1 MSERD
6 PVAGV
11 QASPQYPGGA
21 DEPKIQDIKCD
32 ICDKV
37 FTRSE
42 HLRRHKRAHSAEKPF
57 ACVEC
62 KKRFARQRHQASH
75 ELKRKVSESDETR
88 RYSRACFACASA
100 RVRCL
105 RGVVCPRCRSRDLR
119 CEYPSRRTRKCESGE
134 STTEADSLDSSRA
147 SSEEAGQGDE
157 VMTERDEDE
166 SVAVTWENESS
177 SGVFGSIPK
186 ESTWTNN
193 LLIPTTSN
201 STSVGQSWNASGSEV
216 TSVDPT
222 AIQTLLAGEPPM
234 STRDWLL
241 SRGIISPDTT
251 IVSGAQLVPQVS
263 EGNIGSLYNY
273 SRINWLPPN
282 DISHIDQTFGAASLQ
297 SAGSS
302 HASAQDAFTNG
313 PRAQNIQSSPR
324 SATTGHFDESYLE
337 SYANSRNIGLASG
350 RSKPF
355 SLERIPSIATVGS
368 PSDASMYYVDG
379 DSAHSPVLSH
389 HKHPNQA
396 PVPVFGGQGSSP
408 LSPTLENIHTQL
420 TEYTHPQIW
429 VAEES
434 YVALIDYLKYTSR
447 RDISL
452 SYTDSFPSLKELN
465 EFVGLY
471 FDRFH
476 ESFPL
481 LHKASFLNNRDGC
494 VLELSIAAIG
504 ACYVGTSYARKC
516 SESLHELVNKLLE
529 IATSSYYNPSEFPG
543 VFGLRTYPQRPTRLQ
558 ARILNVLGMFHS
570 GNPKL
575 SSLARE
581 GRAILVT
588 TCIENKLLSSNHYD
602 GWQACL
608 GTDEEGDRFLQQWL
622 EGEMKCRAGYF
633 VWMLDCMMAYESDF
647 RTHMDLLDGKAPLP
661 CPEQIWDEPMLNKA
675 PLLILNGGPPSLC
688 LALDVLYTEKRLVSN
703 LGELSRILLIHG
715 MYRRVWEV
723 ARYQSDIL
731 SDWVPTALSE
741 SHHGVASEKTTMPL
755 TSSVVSRWTNGSCD
769 CLDVLHWSAKSRI
782 LQASGLE
789 HPTILHLHLARL
801 ILLAPVSDL
810 QELARVKLRQ
820 ETQSH
825 TESYLDA
832 NMQEQD
838 LQNSIHKW
846 VAHDQYKARLA
857 IIHAGSVF
865 WYLRRYSC
873 GAVIEPFANYLATLV
888 LWAYSIATSS
898 AKLLASSTPDTVTYD
913 SQRSANIGIPQT
925 NDASHHTQDLALRP
939 TSERHQSISNY
950 YPNPPSLHAQIAG
963 ALDHLECHET
973 SLIQLDRPCDDE
985 IVQLFVRFGEKMTPY
1000 MARIGDISTKGS
1012 GRKILREG
1020 IKLLSSHDNHGLGG
1034 VGERMPSCA
1043 WGAAERFGELLAAL
1057 GGAA

>member
-1 MSERD
+1 MF
-6 PVAGV
+6 
-11 QASPQYPGGA
+11 
-21 DEPKIQDIKCD
+21 I
-32 ICDKV
+32 
-37 FTRSE
+37 
-42 HLRRHKRAHSAEKPF
+42 
-57 ACVEC
+57 
-62 KKRFARQRHQASH
+62 
-75 ELKRKVSESDETR
+75 
-88 RYSRACFACASA
+88 
-100 RVRCL
+100 
-105 RGVVCPRCRSRDLR
+105 
-119 CEYPSRRTRKCESGE
+119 
-134 STTEADSLDSSRA
+134 
-147 SSEEAGQGDE
+147 
-157 VMTERDEDE
+157 
-166 SVAVTWENESS
+166 
-177 SGVFGSIPK
+177 SI
-186 ESTWTNN
+186 
-193 LLIPTTSN
+193 
-201 STSVGQSWNASGSEV
+201 
-216 TSVDPT
+216 
-222 AIQTLLAGEPPM
+222 
-234 STRDWLL
+234 
-241 SRGIISPDTT
+241 
-251 IVSGAQLVPQVS
+251 
-263 EGNIGSLYNY
+263 
-273 SRINWLPPN
+273 
-282 DISHIDQTFGAASLQ
+282 
-297 SAGSS
+297 
-302 HASAQDAFTNG
+302 
-313 PRAQNIQSSPR
+313 
-324 SATTGHFDESYLE
+324 
-337 SYANSRNIGLASG
+337 
-350 RSKPF
+350 
-355 SLERIPSIATVGS
+355 
-368 PSDASMYYVDG
+368 
-379 DSAHSPVLSH
+379 
-389 HKHPNQA
+389 
-396 PVPVFGGQGSSP
+396 
-408 LSPTLENIHTQL
+408 
-420 TEYTHPQIW
+420 
-429 VAEES
+429 
-434 YVALIDYLKYTSR
+434 
-447 RDISL
+447 
-452 SYTDSFPSLKELN
+452 
-465 EFVGLY
+465 
-471 FDRFH
+471 
-476 ESFPL
+476 
-481 LHKASFLNNRDGC
+481 
-494 VLELSIAAIG
+494 
-504 ACYVGTSYARKC
+504 
-516 SESLHELVNKLLE
+516 
-529 IATSSYYNPSEFPG
+529 
-543 VFGLRTYPQRPTRLQ
+543 
-558 ARILNVLGMFHS
+558 
-570 GNPKL
+570 
-575 SSLARE
+575 
-581 GRAILVT
+581 
-588 TCIENKLLSSNHYD
+588 
-602 GWQACL
+602 
-608 GTDEEGDRFLQQWL
+608 
-622 EGEMKCRAGYF
+622 
-633 VWMLDCMMAYESDF
+633 
-647 RTHMDLLDGKAPLP
+647 
-661 CPEQIWDEPMLNKA
+661 
-675 PLLILNGGPPSLC
+675 GPPSLC

-925 NDASHHTQDLALRP
+925 NDSSHHTQDLALRP

-1012 GRKILREG
+1012 GRKILCEG

-1057 GGAA
+1057 GGTT

>member
-6 PVAGV
+6 PAGGV

-21 DEPKIQDIKCD
+21 EEPKIQDIKCD

-62 KKRFARQRHQASH
+62 KKRFARQDILRRHQASH
-75 ELKRKVSESDETR
+75 ELKRRVNESDETR

-119 CEYPSRRTRKCESGE
+119 CEYPSRRTH
-134 STTEADSLDSSRA
+134 SSRA

-157 VMTERDEDE
+157 IMTEKDDDE
-166 SVAVTWENESS
+166 SAAVTWENESS

-186 ESTWTNN
+186 ESNWTNN

-201 STSVGQSWNASGSEV
+201 STSVGQSWNASGSEI
-216 TSVDPT
+216 TSVDT
-222 AIQTLLAGEPPM
+222 SAVQTLLAGESPM
-234 STRDWLL
+234 TTRDWLL

-273 SRINWLPPN
+273 SRINWLPPS
-282 DISHIDQTFGAASLQ
+282 DIAHIDQTFGAASLQ
-297 SAGSS
+297 SQESS
-302 HASAQDAFTNG
+302 HVSAQDSFANG
-313 PRAQNIQSSPR
+313 SRAQNIQSSPR
-324 SATTGHFDESYLE
+324 SASTGHFDE

-350 RSKPF
+350 RNRPF
-355 SLERIPSIATVGS
+355 SVERIPSIATIGS

-389 HKHPNQA
+389 YRHPNQ
-396 PVPVFGGQGSSP
+396 PPMPLLGGQGSSP
-408 LSPTLENIHTQL
+408 LSPTLANLHTHL
-420 TEYTHPQIW
+420 SEYTHPQIW

-434 YVALIDYLKYTSR
+434 YGALIDYLKYTSG

-452 SYTDSFPSLKELN
+452 SHTDSFPSLKELN

-481 LHKASFLNNRDGC
+481 LHKASFLNDRDGC
-494 VLELSIAAIG
+494 VLDLAIAAIG
-504 ACYVGTSYARKC
+504 ACYVGTTYARKC
-516 SESLHELVNKLLE
+516 SETLHELVNKLLE

-543 VFGLRTYPQRPTRLQ
+543 VFGLRRYPQRPTRLQ

-570 GNPKL
+570 GNQKL

-602 GWQACL
+602 GWEACL
-608 GTDEEGDRFLQQWL
+608 GTQEEGDRFLQQWL

-661 CPEQIWDEPMLNKA
+661 CPEQIWDEPILNKA

-825 TESYLDA
+825 SESFLDA
-832 NMQEQD
+832 TMQEQD
-838 LQNSIHKW
+838 LQNSVHRW

-888 LWAYSIATSS
+888 LWAYSISTSA
-898 AKLLASSTPDTVTYD
+898 AKLLASSTPSTVTYD
-913 SQRSANIGIPQT
+913 SHSSAEVGTSQT
-925 NDASHHTQDLALRP
+925 NDPSHHTLTMRP
-939 TSERHQSISNY
+939 NSPRHQSVLNY
-950 YPNPPSLHAQIAG
+950 YPNPPPLHPQISS

-985 IVQLFVRFGEKMTPY
+985 IVQLFVRFGERMTPY

-1034 VGERMPSCA
+1034 AGERMPSCA
-1043 WGAAERFGELLAAL
+1043 WGASERFGELLAAL
-1057 GGAA
+1057 GGMS